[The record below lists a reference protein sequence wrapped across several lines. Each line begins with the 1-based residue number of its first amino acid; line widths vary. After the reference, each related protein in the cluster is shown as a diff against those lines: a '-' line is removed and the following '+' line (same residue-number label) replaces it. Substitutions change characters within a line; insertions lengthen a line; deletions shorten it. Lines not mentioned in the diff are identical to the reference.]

1 MGRDWINVQGLVG
14 KQDAFEVF
22 VGIAAGKSESGD
34 EVPYKPQS
42 GIWMLSCMLW
52 CRRVKYIPGLCRSSE
67 EWSWSGGKKLIVL
80 EALVILIAWNLF
92 EGI

>member
-1 MGRDWINVQGLVG
+1 MGRDWINVQGLVE

-22 VGIAAGKSESGD
+22 VGFAARKSDSGD
-34 EVPYKPQS
+34 EVPYKPQP

-52 CRRVKYIPGLCRSSE
+52 CWRVKYIQGLSRSSE
-67 EWSWSGGKKLIVL
+67 EWSWSGAKKLIVL
-80 EALVILIAWNLF
+80 EALVIWIAWNLF